1 MRGGLDRILLRGL
14 ALAAALVLPLA
25 FVLDPPDGDLTELGG
40 YAENRFGPKAPQAIF
55 VPPLAEAARAG
66 AGYDA
71 LVFGDGFSRPE
82 TTERHGRY
90 GRYWT
95 DHLRNLTGLTVGVRA
110 AGAAPLAAYL
120 ASPDFRERP
129 PRVVILQL
137 SERDLREPVGGL
149 DLSTVTTPRP
159 HGVTT
164 LRPLAV
170 EPLNRQPLNRQPR
183 PLERARAQAWNP
195 PPVGHALDLLVKA
208 LPRALLNVTSGP
220 VEERSLAYAGLFS
233 SAAATTTLFR
243 TEDFQ
248 PWRTDHRLLE
258 ERRAGLHAI
267 QDAVEANGVTRFL
280 LLIAPDKG
288 TVYADFLL
296 DPPPRR
302 SAVDEVM
309 AADPTL
315 QAVPLAAGLTALAAG
330 GVRDLYAPNGSRWG
344 LEGQLYAAR
353 TVARKLGRLGVLSGA
368 TDPSPDVAILPCRS
382 GKGDCTPTRTQTD

>member
-1 MRGGLDRILLRGL
+1 MAAGLDRFLLRGL

-25 FVLDPPDGDLTELGG
+25 FALDPPDGDLTELGG
-40 YAENRFGPKAPQAIF
+40 FAENRFGPRAPQAIF
-55 VPPLAEAARAG
+55 VPPLAEAARPG
-66 AGYDA
+66 ADYDA

-82 TTERHGRY
+82 AEERHGRY

-95 DHLRNLTGLTVGVRA
+95 DHLRNLTGLTVGVRP

-137 SERDLREPVGGL
+137 SERDLKERVGVL

-159 HGVTT
+159 HEVAT

-170 EPLNRQPLNRQPR
+170 QPLDRQPR
-183 PLERARAQAWNP
+183 SLERARARAWNP

-208 LPRALLNVTSGP
+208 LPRALLNVTGGP
-220 VEERSLAYAGLFS
+220 VEELALSYAGLFS
-233 SAAATTTLFR
+233 SAAATSTLFR
-243 TEDFQ
+243 AGDFQ
-248 PWRTDHRLLE
+248 AWRSDHRLLE
-258 ERRAGLHAI
+258 ERRAALHAI

-280 LLIAPDKG
+280 LLVAPDKG

-296 DPPPRR
+296 DPPAQR

-353 TVARKLGRLGVLSGA
+353 TVARKLAGLGVLTGA
-368 TDPSPDVAILPCRS
+368 TAPSPDVAILPCRP
-382 GKGDCTPTRTQTD
+382 GQGDCAPTRTQTD